1 MIDSIQL
8 FPGAVEGADHFSSII
23 NDVLD
28 INVPLEMCV
37 CGGGGW
43 TWVIAEK
50 NKIEIDCI

>member
-37 CGGGGW
+37 CGGGGELELLLKR
-43 TWVIAEK
+43 IK
-50 NKIEIDCI
+50 